1 MKEQINIAKE
11 KMEKTINSL
20 DKEFKEIKAGRANPA
35 VLNKVFVDYYGA
47 SMPVNQLA
55 SVSVAEARILCIT
68 PFDKSVLHTI
78 EKAIQKSDIGINPT
92 NDGSVIRLVFPQL
105 TEEKRKELCKDI
117 KKYGEEAKVTVR
129 NARRDALDK
138 VKKMKKDNLITDIQK
153 LTENYCSDIDS
164 MVSAKEK
171 EVMSI

>member
-78 EKAIQKSDIGINPT
+78 E
-92 NDGSVIRLVFPQL
+92 RLF
-105 TEEKRKELCKDI
+105 K
-117 KKYGEEAKVTVR
+117 
-129 NARRDALDK
+129 
-138 VKKMKKDNLITDIQK
+138 NLISA
-153 LTENYCSDIDS
+153 LTLLM
-164 MVSAKEK
+164 MVLLF
-171 EVMSI
+171 V